1 MLYKIVVALAALH
14 KKFVDAVVARELQKL
29 HDAAQEIDT
38 AEEQGAERVKWA
50 YDMYVKLHNR
60 AVNIH
65 RAQLAQCNAK
75 KAAAAERIT
84 HLQSL

>member
-1 MLYKIVVALAALH
+1 MLYKIVVALAALQQ
-14 KKFVDAVVARELQKL
+14 KVVDIAVAKETQKL

-38 AEEQGAERVKWA
+38 ADEQGAARVKWA

-60 AVNIH
+60 AVTLH
-65 RAQLAQCNAK
+65 RAQLAKCNAK
-75 KAAAAERIT
+75 KVAAAERIT